1 VIFISVEQLVLEIS
15 HGEESMLRNMKDLED
30 YTIGATDG
38 VIGRVKDFY
47 FDDDVWVI
55 RYLVV
60 ETGDGGTRRKVLIS
74 PIGIGQPN
82 WSEKIF
88 PVAMTR
94 DQVKNSPDIDT
105 EQEAGIHVH
114 YGHAAYSPRE
124 ARRVRTD

>member
-1 VIFISVEQLVLEIS
+1 VIFVFGEQLVLEIS

-60 ETGDGGTRRKVLIS
+60 ETV
-74 PIGIGQPN
+74 
-82 WSEKIF
+82 
-88 PVAMTR
+88 
-94 DQVKNSPDIDT
+94 T
-105 EQEAGIHVH
+105 EEF
-114 YGHAAYSPRE
+114 AAKC
-124 ARRVRTD
+124 